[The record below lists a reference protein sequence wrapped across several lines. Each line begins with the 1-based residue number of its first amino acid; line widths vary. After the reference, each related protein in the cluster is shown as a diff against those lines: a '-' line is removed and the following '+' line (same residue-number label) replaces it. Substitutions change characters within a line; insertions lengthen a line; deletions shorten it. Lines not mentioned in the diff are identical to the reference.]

1 MLNGAACVRVQIAMK
16 KRQAI
21 FFVSSLHV
29 GMDRIPFKKP
39 SHLAGLFSYH
49 SAIPPLRKRSCSPRL
64 FAYKRAH
71 NGFGLLPIFCG
82 LRGFKSPFKET
93 KPIFFIT
100 PLQFF

>member
-39 SHLAGLFSYH
+39 SHLERS
-49 SAIPPLRKRSCSPRL
+49 LRDYWK
-64 FAYKRAH
+64 
-71 NGFGLLPIFCG
+71 
-82 LRGFKSPFKET
+82 
-93 KPIFFIT
+93 
-100 PLQFF
+100 QW